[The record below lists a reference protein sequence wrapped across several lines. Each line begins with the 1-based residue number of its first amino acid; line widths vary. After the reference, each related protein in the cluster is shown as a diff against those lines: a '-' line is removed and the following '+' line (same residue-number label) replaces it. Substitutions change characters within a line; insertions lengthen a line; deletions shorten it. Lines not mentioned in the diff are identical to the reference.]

1 MLFSTP
7 EYAGTLPGSFKNLL
21 DGLHRPSLARDMV
34 ESGIVASLL
43 ERDALARWWA
53 TMHGQLEKSE

>member
-1 MLFSTP
+1 
-7 EYAGTLPGSFKNLL
+7 
-21 DGLHRPSLARDMV
+21 MV